1 MNPDHLDDLVTRS
14 LRDAASMP
22 GSPDALASIVRR
34 GCARRR
40 RRTAIAA
47 SGAVVVVVA
56 AGLAVVVA
64 GRNQGTQRVTVADD
78 RTSTVASNALTATVP
93 TTGASVTTQFTAA
106 PTVSSTTSPGAVR
119 GPDFVVVDHGLL
131 DVYRGGASI
140 ARVNP
145 CGVEQGAAQ
154 CTTPVIATA
163 GTGLVYLRR
172 TAGGTTIVQ
181 NALDGSAET
190 TVAGATDA
198 ADLAVGSN
206 GYLYVLDGQAAA
218 TPGQLHVVIA
228 SGAALRANLRV
239 ALNAYEV
246 VATEDGRLAWVTDEG
261 ITVRPDGTD
270 RVIGLGRF
278 TGAGRPSQLSFGPPE
293 SSLLLARAPGD
304 PGTRLV
310 VDTARDNSLDDARV
324 VPAAT
329 AACWTPNGTIAA
341 YDGSV
346 TSPGSLRRVDAS
358 TGASA
363 QITDQTFATDQIAC
377 AADGT
382 IALVDHAGGAATGDL
397 VLVHPDGSVERL
409 GSDYERV
416 RSIR

>member
-1 MNPDHLDDLVTRS
+1 MNPDDLDDLVTRS
-14 LRDAASMP
+14 LCGAAASP
-22 GSPDALASIVRR
+22 GSTDALGSIVRR
-34 GCARRR
+34 GRARRR

-47 SGAVVVVVA
+47 SGAAVVVFVA
-56 AGLAVVVA
+56 AGLAVLA
-64 GRNQGTQRVTVADD
+64 GRGTETQRVTVGE
-78 RTSTVASNALTATVP
+78 RPSTVEP
-93 TTGASVTTQFTAA
+93 TTAATTRASVATTPA
-106 PTVSSTTSPGAVR
+106 PLVSSVVTTIGSAAAR

-140 ARVNP
+140 AHVNP
-145 CGVEQGAAQ
+145 CGAEQGAAQ

-190 TVAGATDA
+190 TVAGAADA

-218 TPGQLHVVIA
+218 TPGQLRVVIA
-228 SGAALRANLRV
+228 SGAALRPNLRV

-246 VATEDGRLAWVTDEG
+246 VATEDGRLAWVTDDG
-261 ITVRPDGTD
+261 ITVRRPDGTD

-278 TGAGRPSQLSFGPPE
+278 TGAGDPSQLSFGPSG
-293 SSLLLARAPGD
+293 SSLLLVRAPGD
-304 PGTRLV
+304 AGTRLV
-310 VDTARDNSLDDARV
+310 VDTARDNGLDDARV
-324 VPAAT
+324 VPAT
-329 AACWTPNGTIAA
+329 AACWTPDGTIAA
-341 YDGSV
+341 FDGSV
-346 TSPGSLRRVDAS
+346 TTPGSLRRVDAA
-358 TGASA
+358 TGSSA
-363 QITDQTFATDQIAC
+363 PITDQTFATAQIAC

-382 IALVDHAGGAATGDL
+382 IALVDHSGGAATGDL
-397 VLVHPDGSVERL
+397 VLVRADGSVSRL
-409 GSDYERV
+409 GGGYERV